1 MNFVFMTS
9 LVLALLGVVGVF
21 IAIPLVSQY
30 AFWVVVLAYVVLAGG
45 RK

>member
-1 MNFVFMTS
+1 MNFVFMIS
-9 LVLALLGVVGVF
+9 LVIALLGVVGVF
-21 IAIPLVSQY
+21 IAIPFVSQY

>member
-9 LVLALLGVVGVF
+9 LVIALLGVVGVF
-21 IAIPLVSQY
+21 IAIPFVSKY